1 MPKYKIIKD
10 CDGNLLYKKEIETD
24 EHFRDL
30 RRSQI
35 DYQKKVGTRDE
46 SLVGD
51 WEYSF
56 YLPRYILRRIDR
68 NFSQGSQYRK
78 QYKCNECGFTDHTM
92 GTIQTHLRDVHNID
106 ADNMHDFEK
115 CCHACR
121 KTYNELYKAERYDGW
136 DDSRRRTH
144 HWAKCKQVQERIKS
158 HIPSR
163 TIKLSDYKDNIFDT
177 TTLPIDSRYE
187 LLSRFEKSYI
197 SNKHVYSECQPRY
210 IDTITTAYHSDIMKG
225 VLSHE
230 N

>member
-30 RRSQI
+30 RRRQI

-56 YLPRYILRRIDR
+56 YLPRHILRRIDR

-78 QYKCNECGFTDHTM
+78 QYKCNECGFTDATM
-92 GTIQTHLRDVHNID
+92 GTIQVHLRDVHSID
-106 ADNMHDFEK
+106 ADTMHQFEK

-121 KTYNELYKAERYDGW
+121 KTYNELYKAERYNGW
-136 DDSRRRTH
+136 DDSRRRNH
-144 HWAKCKQVQERIKS
+144 HWAECKQVQERIKS
-158 HIPSR
+158 HIPSQF
-163 TIKLSDYKDNIFDT
+163 SDYKDNVFDT

-197 SNKHVYSECQPRY
+197 SNKHVHSECQTRY

>member
-30 RRSQI
+30 RRRQI

-56 YLPRYILRRIDR
+56 YLPRYILRKIDR

-92 GTIQTHLRDVHNID
+92 GTIQVHLRDFHSID

-158 HIPSR
+158 HIPAQF
-163 TIKLSDYKDNIFDT
+163 SDYKENVFDT
-177 TTLPIDSRYE
+177 TTLPIDTRYE
-187 LLSRFEKSYI
+187 LLSWFEKKYI
-197 SNKHVYSECQPRY
+197 SNKHVYSECQIRY

-225 VLSHE
+225 VLSHD

>member
-30 RRSQI
+30 RRRQI

-56 YLPRYILRRIDR
+56 YLPRYILRKIDR

-92 GTIQTHLRDVHNID
+92 GTIQVHLRDIHSID

-121 KTYNELYKAERYDGW
+121 KTYNELYKAERYNGW
-136 DDSRRRTH
+136 DDSRRRNH
-144 HWAKCKQVQERIKS
+144 HWEICSKIQERIKS
-158 HIPSR
+158 HIPAQ
-163 TIKLSDYKDNIFDT
+163 LFDYKENVFDT
-177 TTLPIDSRYE
+177 TTLPIDIRYE
-187 LLSRFEKSYI
+187 LLSWLEKKYI
-197 SNKHVYSECQPRY
+197 SDKHVYSECQTRY
-210 IDTITTAYHSDIMKG
+210 IDTIITAYNSDIMKG

>member
-30 RRSQI
+30 RRRQI

-46 SLVGD
+46 SLVSD
-51 WEYSF
+51 WEYSP
-56 YLPRYILRRIDR
+56 YLSRHILRRIDR
-68 NFSQGSQYRK
+68 NFSQGSQYRS
-78 QYKCNECGFTDHTM
+78 QYKCNHCEFTDAYM
-92 GTIQTHLRDVHNID
+92 GTVQSHLRDVHSID
-106 ADNMHDFEK
+106 ADTMHQFEK

-144 HWAKCKQVQERIKS
+144 HWAECKQVQERIKS

-163 TIKLSDYKDNIFDT
+163 TIKLSDYKENVFDT
-177 TTLPIDSRYE
+177 TTLPIDTRYE
-187 LLSRFEKSYI
+187 LLSWFEKKYI
-197 SNKHVYSECQPRY
+197 SNKHVYSECQIRY

>member
-30 RRSQI
+30 RRRQI

-56 YLPRYILRRIDR
+56 YLPRHILRRIDR

-92 GTIQTHLRDVHNID
+92 GTIQVHLRDVHSID

-121 KTYNELYKAERYDGW
+121 KTYNELYKAERYNGW
-136 DDSRRRTH
+136 DDNRRRNH
-144 HWAKCKQVQERIKS
+144 HWSKCNQVQERIKS
-158 HIPSR
+158 HIPAQF
-163 TIKLSDYKDNIFDT
+163 SDYKENVFDT
-177 TTLPIDSRYE
+177 TTLPIDTRYE
-187 LLSRFEKSYI
+187 LLSWFEKKYI
-197 SNKHVYSECQPRY
+197 SDKHVYSECQPQY
-210 IDTITTAYHSDIMKG
+210 IDIITTAYHSDIMKG
-225 VLSHE
+225 VMSHE

>member
-30 RRSQI
+30 RRRQI

-56 YLPRYILRRIDR
+56 YLPRYILRKIDR

-92 GTIQTHLRDVHNID
+92 GTIQVHLRDIHSID

-115 CCHACR
+115 RCHVCR
-121 KTYNELYKAERYDGW
+121 KPYNELYKAERYDGW

-158 HIPSR
+158 HIPAQF
-163 TIKLSDYKDNIFDT
+163 SDYKKNVFDT
-177 TTLPIDSRYE
+177 TTLPIDTRYE
-187 LLSRFEKSYI
+187 LLSWFEKKYI
-197 SNKHVYSECQPRY
+197 SDKHVYSECQTRY

>member
-56 YLPRYILRRIDR
+56 YLPRHILRRIDR

-92 GTIQTHLRDVHNID
+92 GTIQVHLRDFHSID

-115 CCHACR
+115 RCHACR
-121 KTYNELYKAERYDGW
+121 KPYNELYKAERYDGW

-158 HIPSR
+158 HIPTQFSV
-163 TIKLSDYKDNIFDT
+163 YKENVFDT
-177 TTLPIDSRYE
+177 TTLPIDTRYE
-187 LLSRFEKSYI
+187 LLSWFEKKYI
-197 SNKHVYSECQPRY
+197 SDKHVYSECQTRY